1 MTKTITRKVGKLSSK
16 LYDIRF
22 SAFENQLEV
31 FRQLETID
39 PLQLEGIENLLVS
52 LNKIEDS
59 TFRASLNN
67 VDSFVRL
74 YKSATLKSADIIRAD
89 PSYNK
94 VPWFSDVAV
103 VMDLTAG
110 ATNYTTDQGMCFGKV
125 SKVVG
130 TDLNTIFRY

>member
-1 MTKTITRKVGKLSSK
+1 M
-16 LYDIRF
+16 RF
-22 SAFENQLEV
+22 STFENHLEV

-39 PLQLEGIENLLVS
+39 PLQLEGMENLFDS
-52 LNKIEDS
+52 LNKLEDS
-59 TFRASLNN
+59 MFRASLNN

-94 VPWFSDVAV
+94 VPWFSDVAI
-103 VMDLTAG
+103 VMDLTD

-130 TDLNTIFRY
+130 TDLNTIFKEILTYNILC